1 MSTLRESINT
11 PEIRRKIF
19 FSCIMVS
26 VLCVL
31 TLIPIPGLDRS
42 AAMET
47 AAGWG
52 SVGTVINIL
61 SLKALENISITS
73 LGIYPFLVAS
83 IVMQIITLAVP
94 KLRNLAQLGD
104 EGTKVITKLT
114 RLASVIASVV
124 FAALYCVGM
133 RNSVTTKINYWVAI
147 VICGVTVAV
156 GSAFCGWCVELL
168 NNKGIGDGLT
178 IIIVAGILRNIPHEI
193 VKCFDTA
200 NVIGVVPGLIYAI
213 FGTICVAGLLFLVLL
228 INMGEKKLR
237 IIFSKRT
244 QGMKQMAMQNQVIPL
259 KVTQAGIMPVIYAM
273 VISLLPSVII
283 SMVAPEADSA
293 GLVIWKNLPT
303 TVYYIPIFV
312 VFLVF
317 FTSIFS
323 MMQFNPYD
331 ISNQIKQNGGFIQG
345 IKPGKPTSQYLMS
358 VYSNLNSADCAY
370 LIFLCII
377 PMILNLFPIFR
388 GLAFGG
394 IGLVL
399 VGGGFIEMKTL
410 LDNAVKTEEDKLK
423 QAGKDKRRK
432 NYKK

>member
-1 MSTLRESINT
+1 
-11 PEIRRKIF
+11 
-19 FSCIMVS
+19 
-26 VLCVL
+26 
-31 TLIPIPGLDRS
+31 
-42 AAMET
+42 
-47 AAGWG
+47 
-52 SVGTVINIL
+52 
-61 SLKALENISITS
+61 
-73 LGIYPFLVAS
+73 
-83 IVMQIITLAVP
+83 
-94 KLRNLAQLGD
+94 
-104 EGTKVITKLT
+104 
-114 RLASVIASVV
+114 
-124 FAALYCVGM
+124 
-133 RNSVTTKINYWVAI
+133 
-147 VICGVTVAV
+147 
-156 GSAFCGWCVELL
+156 
-168 NNKGIGDGLT
+168 
-178 IIIVAGILRNIPHEI
+178 
-193 VKCFDTA
+193 
-200 NVIGVVPGLIYAI
+200 
-213 FGTICVAGLLFLVLL
+213 
-228 INMGEKKLR
+228 
-237 IIFSKRT
+237 
-244 QGMKQMAMQNQVIPL
+244 
-259 KVTQAGIMPVIYAM
+259 MPVIYAM
-273 VISLLPSVII
+273 VITLLPSAII

-317 FTSIFS
+317 FASIFS